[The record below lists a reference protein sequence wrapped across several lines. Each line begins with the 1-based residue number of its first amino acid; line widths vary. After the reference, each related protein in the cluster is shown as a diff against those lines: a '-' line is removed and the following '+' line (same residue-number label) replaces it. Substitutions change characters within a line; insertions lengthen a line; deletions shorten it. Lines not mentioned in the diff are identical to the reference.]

1 MKITSIKPDKFLRP
15 THRKQE
21 IAFDLLTNFKQKLD
35 TFLANIH
42 EPSREGKQET
52 DLRDFL
58 NDALYRGKFYINKKE
73 TIDWAIHNGMD
84 AKSKVAVLIEVK
96 KTAEKTDMFSQEKPN
111 VKALHELVLYYLR
124 ERIEHHN
131 HEIRYLIATNC
142 HEWYI
147 FNELW
152 FNENIFTT
160 KFKKTYQDWKLSGH
174 GTDDFYKLHAKS
186 YLETLEKPIEF
197 CQVDIRDYVKSS
209 DKKLSELYK
218 ILSPEHLL
226 KQEIANDANKL
237 NKPFYNELLYLIG
250 IEERKDDKSNKKII
264 ERLLPAHRKE
274 GSLLE
279 NTIEQLDTKN
289 ALLKVPNL
297 ESYGDTE
304 EEQKYSVA
312 LELCITWLNRLLFLK
327 LLEGQLIK
335 YHHGDRK
342 YRFLTSDRINDFDEL
357 GELFFGVLAKRPT
370 ERKQSVQ
377 QKFGDI
383 PYLNSSLFEET
394 TLENSVLSVEILKD
408 RLELPLF
415 GNTVL
420 KDTQGKARKGEVKT
434 LKYLLDFLDSYDFG
448 SKDEKEVAAAKN
460 TEAVNHDRTINA
472 AVLGLIFE
480 KLNGYKDGSFFTPS
494 FITMY
499 MCRETLRR
507 AVVQKFNESQSVQC
521 QDFVELKEYLDDDYK
536 KPEKRKAYNDLLN
549 SIRICDPA
557 VGSGHFLVS
566 ALNEMIAIKAELKI
580 LQHPNG
586 TRLKGYEIS
595 VENDELIVW
604 EEDTQK
610 DFQYKIGQAGKPFQE
625 LQMVQ
630 ETLFHEKRTIIENCL
645 FGVDINPKSVSI
657 CQLRLWIELLKNA
670 FYTPES
676 NYLYLETLPNIDI
689 NIKTGNSLVSR
700 FGLDADLSKV
710 LRSIKYTVTQYR
722 GFVND
727 YKNAENKEQKR
738 GLQKIIDNIKSNF
751 RTEIAKY
758 SNPKIVQL
766 QKLKEELY
774 VRFEGNA
781 LFGTQLNAKQKTE
794 RDILSQKIETIS
806 SEIKDSIDSP
816 IFRNA
821 FEWRFEFPEV
831 LDDAGNFMGF
841 DMVIGNPPYIKGSE
855 FSELKNYLQNSFPNT
870 FSSSADMYVYFVER
884 GIQVLK
890 PKGFVGYIIPNKWMR
905 AGYGENIRILLKKQ
919 KLNGIIDFGDLPVFE
934 EATAYP
940 CILTFEKKQGNGE
953 LIATNVQTLD
963 YPQGIESYI
972 FQNSFLASIAD
983 FTDKDGWILSDSTK
997 QGLIQKIQRMGLPLR
1012 EYVNNKI
1019 YRGLLTGLNEAFV
1032 IDFETQQKLISADPY
1047 CVDILKP
1054 FLSGRDV
1061 KRFELPEIKQFL
1073 IFFPKGFTNKNCGE
1087 IEPKT
1092 WIKLNYPAIYEHLII
1107 HQEKAILRGD
1117 KGDYWWEL
1125 RACDYYQE
1133 FDKEKII
1140 IPSIIKRPE
1149 CIIDSRKFYSND
1161 KTSIIGT
1168 GSKYVLSVL
1177 NSRITHYLMQQIAST
1192 KQGGFL
1198 EYKPVYISQIP
1209 IPQITAEAE
1218 VPFIEKVNQ
1227 ILTLKKEDPKADTS
1241 ELEAE
1246 IDRMVYDLYELTEEE
1261 VLIVEGKS

>member
-1 MKITSIKPDKFLRP
+1 MKTTTIKPDKFLRP

-21 IAFDLLTNFKQKLD
+21 ISSEILHDFKQRLN
-35 TFLANIH
+35 TFLGNIH

-58 NDALYRGKFYINKKE
+58 NDALYKGKFYINKKE
-73 TIDWAIHNGMD
+73 TIDWAIHNGTD

-96 KTAEKTDMFSQEKPN
+96 KTAEKTDMFTEEKPN
-111 VKALHELVLYYLR
+111 VKALHELILYYLR
-124 ERIEHHN
+124 ERIEHNN

-142 HEWYI
+142 HEWYF

-160 KFKKTYQDWKLSGH
+160 KLKKTYQDWKLSGH

-197 CQVDIRDYVKSS
+197 CRLDFRDYTKAS

-289 ALLKVPNL
+289 ALAKVPNL

-304 EEQKYSVA
+304 EEQKYSIA

-327 LLEGQLIK
+327 LLEGQLVK
-335 YHHGDRK
+335 YHNGDRK

-370 ERKQSVQ
+370 ERKPSVQ

-394 TLENSVLSVEILKD
+394 VLENSVLSVEILKD

-420 KDTQGKARKGEVKT
+420 KDTNGKIRKGEVKT

-507 AVVQKFNESQSVQC
+507 AVVQKFNEAQSLHC
-521 QDFVELKEYLDDDYK
+521 RDFAELKDHLDDDYK
-536 KPEKRKAYNDLLN
+536 KPEKRKSYNDLLN

-625 LQMVQ
+625 LQIVQ

-710 LRSIKYTVTQYR
+710 LRSIKYTVNQYR

-781 LFGTQLNAKQKTE
+781 LFGTQLNAKQKVE
-794 RDILSQKIETIS
+794 RDNLSKKIES
-806 SEIKDSIDSP
+806 LSNEIKDSIDSP

-831 LDDAGNFMGF
+831 LDDNGNFMGF
-841 DMVIGNPPYIKGSE
+841 DLVVGNPPY
-855 FSELKNYLQNSFPNT
+855 
-870 FSSSADMYVYFVER
+870 
-884 GIQVLK
+884 
-890 PKGFVGYIIPNKWMR
+890 
-905 AGYGENIRILLKKQ
+905 
-919 KLNGIIDFGDLPVFE
+919 
-934 EATAYP
+934 
-940 CILTFEKKQGNGE
+940 
-953 LIATNVQTLD
+953 
-963 YPQGIESYI
+963 
-972 FQNSFLASIAD
+972 
-983 FTDKDGWILSDSTK
+983 
-997 QGLIQKIQRMGLPLR
+997 
-1012 EYVNNKI
+1012 
-1019 YRGLLTGLNEAFV
+1019 LTGG
-1032 IDFETQQKLISADPY
+1032 S
-1047 CVDILKP
+1047 
-1054 FLSGRDV
+1054 V
-1061 KRFELPEIKQFL
+1061 KDTMKYFKDSY
-1073 IFFPKGFTNKNCGE
+1073 
-1087 IEPKT
+1087 KT
-1092 WIKLNYPAIYEHLII
+1092 A
-1107 HQEKAILRGD
+1107 
-1117 KGDYWWEL
+1117 
-1125 RACDYYQE
+1125 
-1133 FDKEKII
+1133 
-1140 IPSIIKRPE
+1140 
-1149 CIIDSRKFYSND
+1149 
-1161 KTSIIGT
+1161 
-1168 GSKYVLSVL
+1168 
-1177 NSRITHYLMQQIAST
+1177 
-1192 KQGGFL
+1192 
-1198 EYKPVYISQIP
+1198 
-1209 IPQITAEAE
+1209 
-1218 VPFIEKVNQ
+1218 
-1227 ILTLKKEDPKADTS
+1227 
-1241 ELEAE
+1241 
-1246 IDRMVYDLYELTEEE
+1246 
-1261 VLIVEGKS
+1261 

>member
-1 MKITSIKPDKFLRP
+1 MEITLINPDKFLRP

-21 IAFDLLTNFKQKLD
+21 ISPETITNFKQQLN

-58 NDALYRGKFYINKKE
+58 NDALYKGKFYINKKE

-96 KTAEKTDMFSQEKPN
+96 KTAEKTDMFTEEKPN
-111 VKALHELVLYYLR
+111 VKALHELILYYLR
-124 ERIEHHN
+124 ERIEHNN

-142 HEWYI
+142 HEWYF

-160 KFKKTYQDWKLSGH
+160 KLKKTYQDWKLSGH

-186 YLETLEKPIEF
+186 YLENLETSLEF
-197 CQVDIRDYVKSS
+197 CKVDIRDYTKAS

-289 ALLKVPNL
+289 ALAKVPNL

-335 YHHGDRK
+335 YHNGDRK

-370 ERKQSVQ
+370 ERKPSVQ

-394 TLENSVLSVEILKD
+394 VLESSVLSVEILKD
-408 RLELPLF
+408 RLELSLF

-420 KDTQGKARKGEVKT
+420 KDTNGKTRKGEVKT

-448 SKDEKEVAAAKN
+448 SKDEKETAAAKN

-507 AVVQKFNESQSVQC
+507 AVVQKFNEAQSLNC
-521 QDFVELKEYLDDDYK
+521 QDFAELKDHLDDDYK
-536 KPEKRKAYNDLLN
+536 KPEKRKSYNDLLN

-595 VENDELIVW
+595 IENDELIVW

-625 LQMVQ
+625 LQIIQ

-689 NIKTGNSLVSR
+689 NIKTGNSLVSKYSLTEDLSEVFKKQKFSIEAYR
-700 FGLDADLSKV
+700 TSVHAYKEANSKTAKADLQ
-710 LRSIKYTVTQYR
+710 RFI
-722 GFVND
+722 N
-727 YKNAENKEQKR
+727 EIKEQFKETVKNTDPRRRKLSELRGKR
-738 GLQKIIDNIKSNF
+738 TLLDLNVDMFGNKSLNDDQLDLQKRKFDKLILELDS
-751 RTEIAKY
+751 EITDVA
-758 SNPKIVQL
+758 
-766 QKLKEELY
+766 
-774 VRFEGNA
+774 
-781 LFGTQLNAKQKTE
+781 NAK
-794 RDILSQKIETIS
+794 IY
-806 SEIKDSIDSP
+806 
-816 IFRNA
+816 RNS

-831 LDDAGNFMGF
+831 LNENGDFVGF
-841 DMVIGNPPYIKGSE
+841 DVVVGNPPYGVKQNDS
-855 FSELKNYLQNSFPNT
+855 FKTFFNNNYQ
-870 FSSSADMYVYFVER
+870 SSSDIFTMFIEKGLDLVA
-884 GIQVLK
+884 
-890 PKGFVGYIIPNKWMR
+890 PKSTIGYIIPVSWLT
-905 AGYGENIRILLKKQ
+905 GENYVSIRSTLMNRGNLDTAI
-919 KLNGIIDFGDLPVFE
+919 NLPYNVFE
-934 EATAYP
+934 EAFVDT
-940 CILTFEKKQGNGE
+940 
-953 LIATNVQTLD
+953 
-963 YPQGIESYI
+963 GIYI
-972 FQNSFLASIAD
+972 FTNNNSKNYTSKVFEFQPKTKIGNDFINMMEFEPLSSSEWQSDKSLKIILNRNTINLQNKFHINSSILGDLCLSVRGILANDTDISDLKLSETYQPFFNGKLNRYISETPNLYVKYGDNLKEKPKNFKLFTGERILIRRIVSRQFRIMANLVEEDYVSKKDLYIFKTINDNYSPKYLLSLINSTLMSYLKTQGSTSAKKND
-983 FTDKDGWILSDSTK
+983 FT
-997 QGLIQKIQRMGLPLR
+997 Q
-1012 EYVNNKI
+1012 
-1019 YRGLLTGLNEAFV
+1019 LTLN
-1032 IDFETQQKLISADPY
+1032 
-1047 CVDILKP
+1047 
-1054 FLSGRDV
+1054 DV
-1061 KRFELPEIKQFL
+1061 RELPIKQ
-1073 IFFPKGFTNKNCGE
+1073 I
-1087 IEPKT
+1087 
-1092 WIKLNYPAIYEHLII
+1092 
-1107 HQEKAILRGD
+1107 
-1117 KGDYWWEL
+1117 
-1125 RACDYYQE
+1125 
-1133 FDKEKII
+1133 
-1140 IPSIIKRPE
+1140 S
-1149 CIIDSRKFYSND
+1149 
-1161 KTSIIGT
+1161 
-1168 GSKYVLSVL
+1168 
-1177 NSRITHYLMQQIAST
+1177 
-1192 KQGGFL
+1192 L
-1198 EYKPVYISQIP
+1198 ENQ
-1209 IPQITAEAE
+1209 T
-1218 VPFIEKVNQ
+1218 PFIEKVYQ
-1227 ILTLKKEDPKADTS
+1227 ILTLKKADSNADTS
-1241 ELEAE
+1241 ELEAQ

-1261 VLIVEGKS
+1261 ILIVEGK

>member
-1 MKITSIKPDKFLRP
+1 MKTTTFKPEKFLRP

-21 IAFDLLTNFKQKLD
+21 IAAEVIQDFKQKLN

-58 NDALYRGKFYINKKE
+58 NDALYRAANRKDKFYINKKE

-96 KTAEKTDMFSQEKPN
+96 KTAEKTDMFTEAKPN
-111 VKALHELVLYYLR
+111 VKAFHELVLYYLR
-124 ERIEHHN
+124 ERIDNNN
-131 HEIRYLIATNC
+131 HEIKHLIATNC

-160 KFKKTYQDWKLSGH
+160 QLKKTYQEWKLSGH
-174 GTDDFYKLHAKS
+174 GTDDFYKFHAKT
-186 YLETLEKPIEF
+186 YLETLEKPLEF
-197 CQVDIRDYVKSS
+197 CRIDLRDYVKAS
-209 DKKLSELYK
+209 DKKVSELYK

-250 IEERKDDKSNKKII
+250 IEERKDEKSNKKII

-279 NTIEQLDTKN
+279 NTIEQLETKN
-289 ALLKVPNL
+289 ALSKVQNL
-297 ESYGDTE
+297 EAFGDTE

-335 YHHGDRK
+335 YHGGDRK
-342 YRFLTSDRINDFDEL
+342 YRFLTSERINDFDEL
-357 GELFFGVLAKRPT
+357 GELFFGVLAKRP
-370 ERKQSVQ
+370 EDRRPSVQ

-383 PYLNSSLFEET
+383 PYLNSSLFEESN
-394 TLENSVLSVEILKD
+394 LENNVLSVELLKD

-415 GNTVL
+415 GSTVL
-420 KDTQGKARKGEVKT
+420 KDSNGKTRKGEVKT

-448 SKDEKEVAAAKN
+448 SKDAKEVAATKDSNAI
-460 TEAVNHDRTINA
+460 NHDRTINA

-507 AVVQKFNESQSVQC
+507 SVVQKFNDTQNWNC
-521 QDFVELKEYLDDDYK
+521 QDFAELHEHLDDDYK

-586 TRLKGYEIS
+586 SRLKGYEIS

-604 EEDTQK
+604 DEETQK
-610 DFQYKIGQAGKPFQE
+610 DFQYKIGQGGKPIQE
-625 LQMVQ
+625 LQLVQ

-676 NYLYLETLPNIDI
+676 KYLYLETLPNIDI

-738 GLQKIIDNIKSNF
+738 GLQKIIDGIKANF

-758 SNPKIVQL
+758 SNPKVLQL
-766 QKLKEELY
+766 NKLKEELY
-774 VRFEGNA
+774 VRFEGNS
-781 LFGTQLNAKQKTE
+781 LFGTKLNAKQKAE
-794 RDILSQKIETIS
+794 RDILSKKIESITT
-806 SEIKDSIDSP
+806 EIKDSIDSP

-831 LDDAGNFMGF
+831 LDDNGNFIGF
-841 DMVIGNPPYIKGSE
+841 DVIIGNPPYVRSRENFGDVEKKFFSLRYKTASYQADLYKLFIELGTDIISDKGILSFITPSVFLTNDYDKPLRKYLLDNFTLDSFSKPNSDIFDEANVVVSVFQITPKKIDTNVNIFEIINKEFVNCLVQKQLFYVDNDYLINSNFDNSNNSLLNKIGSFPMLELNFEVKNGIKVRKELLFDKPLDETFKPFVLGRHIRPFFLLESGQFIHYTKE
-855 FSELKNYLQNSFPNT
+855 NESKYTNQAFRTHEIFEQPKIIVRQIPSKKIIVTYDESNIFTDQTTYIINHPEKNVNELKYL
-870 FSSSADMYVYFVER
+870 SS
-884 GIQVLK
+884 
-890 PKGFVGYIIPNKWMR
+890 
-905 AGYGENIRILLKKQ
+905 
-919 KLNGIIDFGDLPVFE
+919 
-934 EATAYP
+934 
-940 CILTFEKKQGNGE
+940 
-953 LIATNVQTLD
+953 
-963 YPQGIESYI
+963 
-972 FQNSFLASIAD
+972 
-983 FTDKDGWILSDSTK
+983 ILSSKLMYYYFSNT
-997 QGLIQKIQRMGLPLR
+997 MGD
-1012 EYVNNKI
+1012 NK
-1019 YRGLLTGLNEAFV
+1019 
-1032 IDFETQQKLISADPY
+1032 
-1047 CVDILKP
+1047 
-1054 FLSGRDV
+1054 
-1061 KRFELPEIKQFL
+1061 EL
-1073 IFFPKGFTNKNCGE
+1073 FPK
-1087 IEPKT
+1087 
-1092 WIKLNYPAIYEHLII
+1092 
-1107 HQEKAILRGD
+1107 
-1117 KGDYWWEL
+1117 
-1125 RACDYYQE
+1125 
-1133 FDKEKII
+1133 
-1140 IPSIIKRPE
+1140 IKR
-1149 CIIDSRKFYSND
+1149 SN
-1161 KTSIIGT
+1161 
-1168 GSKYVLSVL
+1168 LL
-1177 NSRITHYLMQQIAST
+1177 L
-1192 KQGGFL
+1192 L
-1198 EYKPVYISQIP
+1198 P
-1209 IPQITAEAE
+1209 IPKSQLI
-1218 VPFIEKVNQ
+1218 FIEKVNQ
-1227 ILTLKKEDPKADTS
+1227 ILAFKKEDSQADTS
-1241 ELEAE
+1241 KLEAE
-1246 IDRMVYDLYELTEEE
+1246 IDRMVYELYELTEEE
-1261 VLIVEGKS
+1261 ILIVEGK

>member
-1 MKITSIKPDKFLRP
+1 MKTTTLKPDKFLRP

-21 IAFDLLTNFKQKLD
+21 ISSEILHDFKQKLS
-35 TFLANIH
+35 TFLGNIH

-58 NDALYRGKFYINKKE
+58 NDALYKGKFYINKKE

-96 KTAEKTDMFSQEKPN
+96 KTAEKTDMFTEAKPN
-111 VKALHELVLYYLR
+111 VKSLHELVLYYLR
-124 ERIEHHN
+124 ERIDNHN
-131 HEIRYLIATNC
+131 HEIKHLIATNC

-160 KFKKTYQDWKLSGH
+160 QLKKTYQTWKLSGH
-174 GTDDFYKLHAKS
+174 GTDDFYKFHAKS

-197 CQVDIRDYVKSS
+197 CRIDVRDYTNAT
-209 DKKLSELYK
+209 DKKVSELYK

-250 IEERKDDKSNKKII
+250 IEERKDEKSNKKII
-264 ERLLPAHRKE
+264 ERLLPAHRRE

-279 NTIEQLDTKN
+279 NTIEQLETKN
-289 ALLKVPNL
+289 ALSKVQNI
-297 ESYGDTE
+297 EAFGDTE

-312 LELCITWLNRLLFLK
+312 LELNITWLNRLLFLK

-335 YHHGDRK
+335 YHGGNRK

-357 GELFFGVLAKRPT
+357 GELFFGVLAKRP
-370 ERKQSVQ
+370 EDRRPSVQ

-383 PYLNSSLFEET
+383 PYLNSSLFEESN
-394 TLENSVLSVEILKD
+394 LENNVLSVEILKD

-420 KDTQGKARKGEVKT
+420 KDSQGKTRKGEVKT

-448 SKDEKEVAAAKN
+448 SKDAKEVAATKDSNAI
-460 TEAVNHDRTINA
+460 NHDRTINA

-507 AVVQKFNESQSVQC
+507 SVVQKFNDTQEWNC
-521 QDFVELKEYLDDDYK
+521 QDFVELHEHLDDDYK
-536 KPEKRKAYNDLLN
+536 KPDKRKAYNDLLN

-586 TRLKGYEIS
+586 SRLKGYEIS

-625 LQMVQ
+625 LQSVQ
-630 ETLFHEKRTIIENCL
+630 ETLFYEKRTIIENCL

-722 GFVND
+722 GFVNE

-738 GLQKIIDNIKSNF
+738 GLQKIIDSIKGNF

-758 SNPKIVQL
+758 NNPKIVQL
-766 QKLKEELY
+766 NKLKEELY
-774 VRFEGNA
+774 VRFEGNS
-781 LFGTQLNAKQKTE
+781 LFGTKLNAKQKAE
-794 RDILSQKIETIS
+794 RDILSKKIEIITT
-806 SEIKDSIDSP
+806 EIKDSIDSP

-831 LDDAGNFMGF
+831 LDDNGNFIGF
-841 DMVIGNPPYIKGSE
+841 DVIVGNPPYVFARDNFTDEMKNYFSANFNVSQYQVNLYLLFIERAIHIMKKQAE
-855 FSELKNYLQNSFPNT
+855 FSFVIPNSLLMVSSAISTRKFIIQNSRINEIVNFIGSSFEGVGVETIILN
-870 FSSSADMYVYFVER
+870 FSKCLAEDDVIRVFISETNKIEYSHDKS
-884 GIQVLK
+884 Q
-890 PKGFVGYIIPNKWMR
+890 KGFCDN
-905 AGYGENIRILLKKQ
+905 Q
-919 KLNGIIDFGDLPVFE
+919 DFQFNVF
-934 EATAYP
+934 
-940 CILTFEKKQGNGE
+940 
-953 LIATNVQTLD
+953 
-963 YPQGIESYI
+963 
-972 FQNSFLASIAD
+972 
-983 FTDKDGWILSDSTK
+983 
-997 QGLIQKIQRMGLPLR
+997 
-1012 EYVNNKI
+1012 
-1019 YRGLLTGLNEAFV
+1019 
-1032 IDFETQQKLISADPY
+1032 
-1047 CVDILKP
+1047 
-1054 FLSGRDV
+1054 
-1061 KRFELPEIKQFL
+1061 
-1073 IFFPKGFTNKNCGE
+1073 
-1087 IEPKT
+1087 
-1092 WIKLNYPAIYEHLII
+1092 
-1107 HQEKAILRGD
+1107 
-1117 KGDYWWEL
+1117 
-1125 RACDYYQE
+1125 
-1133 FDKEKII
+1133 
-1140 IPSIIKRPE
+1140 
-1149 CIIDSRKFYSND
+1149 SND
-1161 KTSIIGT
+1161 KTEELIQKLKATSEIFDNVVTIKAGLQAYETGKGNPKQTPDDVKSRPYDFDYKFDENTFQYLEGKDVGRYFIKWAGSFLQYGNHLASPRTFDLFTGETIIIREITSNHPKSINASYTDETYLFNRSNIAIKKT
-1168 GSKYVLSVL
+1168 KNSKVELKYALALL
-1177 NSRITHYLMQQIAST
+1177 NSKLISYYFMKNTAKSVRQLFPKLILEDLRKFPIKDIDSIHQQ
-1192 KQGGFL
+1192 
-1198 EYKPVYISQIP
+1198 
-1209 IPQITAEAE
+1209 
-1218 VPFIEKVNQ
+1218 PFIEKVNQ
-1227 ILTLKKEDPKADTS
+1227 ILAIKKEDSQVNTS

-1246 IDRMVYDLYELTEEE
+1246 IDRMVYELYELTEEE
-1261 VLIVEGKS
+1261 ILIVEGK

>member
-1 MKITSIKPDKFLRP
+1 MKTTTLKPDKFLRP

-21 IAFDLLTNFKQKLD
+21 ISSEILHDFKQKLCI
-35 TFLANIH
+35 FLANIH

-58 NDALYRGKFYINKKE
+58 NDALYKGKFYINKKE

-96 KTAEKTDMFSQEKPN
+96 KTAEKTDMFTEGKPN

-124 ERIEHHN
+124 ERIDNNN
-131 HEIRYLIATNC
+131 HEIKYLIATNC
-142 HEWYI
+142 HEWYF

-160 KFKKTYQDWKLSGH
+160 KLKKTYKDWKLSGH

-186 YLETLEKPIEF
+186 YLETLEKNLEF
-197 CQVDIRDYVKSS
+197 CKVDIRDYTKAN

-289 ALLKVPNL
+289 ALAKVPNL

-312 LELCITWLNRLLFLK
+312 LELNITWLNRLLFLK

-335 YHHGDRK
+335 YHNGDRK

-370 ERKQSVQ
+370 ERKPSVQ

-394 TLENSVLSVEILKD
+394 ILENSVLSVEILKD
-408 RLELPLF
+408 RLVLPLF

-420 KDTQGKARKGEVKT
+420 KDTNGKVQKGEVKT

-507 AVVQKFNESQSVQC
+507 AVVQKFNEAQSLNC
-521 QDFVELKEYLDDDYK
+521 QDFAELKDHLDDDYK
-536 KPEKRKAYNDLLN
+536 KPEKRKSYNDLLN

-595 VENDELIVW
+595 IENDELIVW

-625 LQMVQ
+625 LQIIQ

-689 NIKTGNSLVSR
+689 NIKTGNSLVSKYSLTEDLSEVFKKQKFSLKAYQSSVYEYKEAR
-700 FGLDADLSKV
+700 SKSAKADLQKF
-710 LRSIKYTVTQYR
+710 I
-722 GFVND
+722 N
-727 YKNAENKEQKR
+727 EIKEQFKQS
-738 GLQKIIDNIKSNF
+738 LLNNDPKKKKIKD
-751 RTEIAKY
+751 
-758 SNPKIVQL
+758 
-766 QKLKEELY
+766 LKEEYRAYDNVL
-774 VRFEGNA
+774 E
-781 LFGTQLNAKQKTE
+781 LFGS
-794 RDILSQKIETIS
+794 RLSAPEKEKKKIELRKKIETLE
-806 SEIKDSIDSP
+806 SEVVDIIDSK
-816 IFRNA
+816 IYRNS

-831 LDDAGNFMGF
+831 LNENGDFIGF
-841 DMVIGNPPYIKGSE
+841 DVVVGNPPYFSLSKIKE
-855 FSELKNYLQNSFPNT
+855 FETVFKGYETYSK
-870 FSSSADMYVYFVER
+870 SADIYCLFYEKSLQIIREKGLAVFITSNSWMKTQYGEPLRKFFVE
-884 GIQVLK
+884 QTNPLVL
-890 PKGFVGYIIPNKWMR
+890 I
-905 AGYGENIRILLKKQ
+905 NIEDAQ
-919 KLNGIIDFGDLPVFE
+919 VFE
-934 EATAYP
+934 EATVESNILLFQKSSWEQNLAALIFDKSFHENVTIEEYLKGNKLLLSELDVNGWNISNP
-940 CILTFEKKQGNGE
+940 EEVVLKSKIEHESKLLKDWNICIN
-953 LIATNVQTLD
+953 
-963 YPQGIESYI
+963 
-972 FQNSFLASIAD
+972 
-983 FTDKDGWILSDSTK
+983 
-997 QGLIQKIQRMGLPLR
+997 
-1012 EYVNNKI
+1012 
-1019 YRGLLTGLNEAFV
+1019 RGVLTGFNEAFIISEETKDILIAEDSNNIEIIKPMLRGRDIAKYSIDYSSKWLIFTRKGIDIDKYPSTKKHLNQYYEQLKPRNNNELTGRKAGSYKWFEIQDNV
-1032 IDFETQQKLISADPY
+1032 AYFKDFE
-1047 CVDILKP
+1047 
-1054 FLSGRDV
+1054 
-1061 KRFELPEIKQFL
+1061 
-1073 IFFPKGFTNKNCGE
+1073 
-1087 IEPKT
+1087 
-1092 WIKLNYPAIYEHLII
+1092 
-1107 HQEKAILRGD
+1107 
-1117 KGDYWWEL
+1117 
-1125 RACDYYQE
+1125 
-1133 FDKEKII
+1133 KEKII
-1140 IPSIIKRPE
+1140 WGEISDKA
-1149 CIIDSRKFYSND
+1149 KFSFDDLGYYAEA
-1161 KTSIIGT
+1161 TLFVMT
-1168 GSKYVLSVL
+1168 GEHLKYILPIL
-1177 NSRITHYLMQQIAST
+1177 NSKLSEWYFAQIST
-1192 KQGGFL
+1192 TTGMGTNRWKK
-1198 EYKPVYISQIP
+1198 YKIERLPIKPISETNQ
-1209 IPQITAEAE
+1209 A
-1218 VPFIEKVNQ
+1218 PFIEKVNQ
-1227 ILTLKKEDPKADTS
+1227 ILALKKADSKADTS
-1241 ELEAE
+1241 ELEAQ

-1261 VLIVEGKS
+1261 ILIVEGK

>member
-1 MKITSIKPDKFLRP
+1 MKITLIKPDKFLRP

-21 IAFDLLTNFKQKLD
+21 ITSDLLTNFKQKLN

-186 YLETLEKPIEF
+186 YLETLEKPLEF

-264 ERLLPAHRKE
+264 ERLLPANRRE

-289 ALLKVPNL
+289 ALPKVLNL

-335 YHHGDRK
+335 YHQGDRK

-357 GELFFGVLAKRPT
+357 GELFFGVLAKRT
-370 ERKQSVQ
+370 EERKPSVQ

-507 AVVQKFNESQSVQC
+507 AVVQKFNEFQSVQC
-521 QDFVELKEYLDDDYK
+521 QDFAELKEHLDDDYK

-566 ALNEMIAIKAELKI
+566 ALNEIIAIKAELKI

-689 NIKTGNSLVSR
+689 NIKTGNSLVSKYSLTEDLSEVFKKQKFSLKAYQSSVYEYKEAR
-700 FGLDADLSKV
+700 SKSAKADLQKF
-710 LRSIKYTVTQYR
+710 I
-722 GFVND
+722 N
-727 YKNAENKEQKR
+727 EIKEQFKQS
-738 GLQKIIDNIKSNF
+738 LLNNDPKKKKIKD
-751 RTEIAKY
+751 
-758 SNPKIVQL
+758 
-766 QKLKEELY
+766 LKEEYRAYDNVL
-774 VRFEGNA
+774 E
-781 LFGTQLNAKQKTE
+781 LFGGRLSTIEKEKKKKELRKKIDAFE
-794 RDILSQKIETIS
+794 SEVIDIMDSKIY
-806 SEIKDSIDSP
+806 
-816 IFRNA
+816 RNS

-831 LDDAGNFMGF
+831 LNENGDFIGF
-841 DMVIGNPPYIKGSE
+841 DVVVGNPPYFSLSKIKE
-855 FSELKNYLQNSFPNT
+855 FEPVFKGYETYSK
-870 FSSSADMYVYFVER
+870 SADIYCLFYEKSLQI
-884 GIQVLK
+884 IQNH
-890 PKGFVGYIIPNKWMR
+890 GFAIFITSNSWMKTQ
-905 AGYGENIRILLKKQ
+905 YGEPLRKFLIEQTNPLVLVNIEEAQ
-919 KLNGIIDFGDLPVFE
+919 VFE
-934 EATAYP
+934 EATVESN
-940 CILTFEKKQGNGE
+940 ILLFQKSNWQQNLTA
-953 LIATNVQTLD
+953 LILDKSFNENISIDEYLRTNKL
-963 YPQGIESYI
+963 
-972 FQNSFLASIAD
+972 
-983 FTDKDGWILSDSTK
+983 ILSELDINGWSIGN
-997 QGLIQKIQRMGLPLR
+997 Q
-1012 EYVNNKI
+1012 EEVNLKNKI
-1019 YRGLLTGLNEAFV
+1019 EKDSILLKDWGVVINYGIKTGLNEAFD
-1032 IDFETQQKLISADPY
+1032 IDEATKSALISEDSNN
-1047 CVDILKP
+1047 IEIIKP
-1054 FLSGRDV
+1054 
-1061 KRFELPEIKQFL
+1061 
-1073 IFFPKGFTNKNCGE
+1073 
-1087 IEPKT
+1087 
-1092 WIKLNYPAIYEHLII
+1092 
-1107 HQEKAILRGD
+1107 ILRGRD
-1117 KGDYWWEL
+1117 IGKFRAIYGNRWMIFTRKGIDISYYPTVEKHLFSYFEQLRPRNNNEL
-1125 RACDYYQE
+1125 TGRKSGSYQWYE
-1133 FDKEKII
+1133 IQDNVAYFQDFEKEKII
-1140 IPSIIKRPE
+1140 WGE
-1149 CIIDSRKFYSND
+1149 LSND
-1161 KTSIIGT
+1161 AKFTFDDEGYFLNNTTFFMTGKNLKFLLSI
-1168 GSKYVLSVL
+1168 L
-1177 NSRITHYLMQQIAST
+1177 NSKLAKWYFEKIST
-1192 KQGGFL
+1192 SSGMGTNRWLK
-1198 EYKPVYISQIP
+1198 YKVEQLP
-1209 IPQITAEAE
+1209 IRPLSENLQ
-1218 VPFIEKVNQ
+1218 VLLIEKVNQ

-1261 VLIVEGKS
+1261 ILIVEGK

>member
-1 MKITSIKPDKFLRP
+1 MKTTTFKPDKFLRP

-21 IAFDLLTNFKQKLD
+21 IAPETLSHFKQKLN

-58 NDALYRGKFYINKKE
+58 NDALYKGKFYINKKE
-73 TIDWAIHNGMD
+73 TIDWAIHNGTD

-96 KTAEKTDMFSQEKPN
+96 KTAEKTDMFSEEKPN

-124 ERIEHHN
+124 ERIDHHN
-131 HEIRYLIATNC
+131 HEIRYLVATNC

-160 KFKKTYQDWKLSGH
+160 PLKKTYQDWKLSGH

-197 CQVDIRDYVKSS
+197 CKVDIRDYVKAT

-237 NKPFYNELLYLIG
+237 NKPFYNELLYMIG

-289 ALLKVPNL
+289 ALVKVPNL
-297 ESYGDTE
+297 EGYGDTE

-327 LLEGQLIK
+327 LLEGQLVK
-335 YHHGDRK
+335 YHNGDRK

-383 PYLNSSLFEET
+383 PYLNSSLFEESN
-394 TLENSVLSVEILKD
+394 LENNVLSVELLKD

-415 GNTVL
+415 GSTVL
-420 KDTQGKARKGEVKT
+420 KDTNGKTRKGEVKT

-507 AVVQKFNESQSVQC
+507 AVVQKFSPLASKGGISTFE
-521 QDFVELKEYLDDDYK
+521 ELKDFIDDDYK
-536 KPEKRKAYNDLLN
+536 KPDKRKSYNDLLN

-610 DFQYKIGQAGKPFQE
+610 DFQYKIGQAGKPFQD
-625 LQMVQ
+625 LQSVQ

-689 NIKTGNSLVSR
+689 NIKTGNSLVSC

-710 LRSIKYTVTQYR
+710 LRSIKYTVNQYR

-794 RDILSQKIETIS
+794 RDILSKKIESLST
-806 SEIKDSIDSP
+806 EIKDSIDSP

-831 LDDAGNFMGF
+831 LDDNGNFTGF
-841 DMVIGNPPYIKGSE
+841 DVVVGNPPYLTGGSVKDSMKYFKDAYKTAQYQVDLYLLFMEKATMLLQKEGYISLITPNSWLKNLMMSDCRSFILNNYNLISINPNISNAFEEASVDTLIYVASKKPQTESLNDNEIQIWAFEKGII
-855 FSELKNYLQNSFPNT
+855 ELKNTIPQSR
-870 FSSSADMYVYFVER
+870 FSANEKYVFDVE
-884 GIQVLK
+884 VDDSK
-890 PKGFVGYIIPNKWMR
+890 HII
-905 AGYGENIRILLKKQ
+905 LKKIRNGSKFLSDITEISFGFRAYDAYTGQ
-919 KLNGIIDFGDLPVFE
+919 SKEIIESKAYHSDFQLDESFHPFIHSKDVQRYDYNVDGKRFIKYGNWLAAPRDEKFYKDDRIVFREILGVHNFVCTVVSEEIKIDRSLYIAIPKSDTTVNVKFIQALLGSKLLAWSFRLEKNEFDALFPKIRLEEFKKLPVK
-934 EATAYP
+934 
-940 CILTFEKKQGNGE
+940 LTENQ
-953 LIATNVQTLD
+953 A
-963 YPQGIESYI
+963 
-972 FQNSFLASIAD
+972 
-983 FTDKDGWILSDSTK
+983 
-997 QGLIQKIQRMGLPLR
+997 
-1012 EYVNNKI
+1012 
-1019 YRGLLTGLNEAFV
+1019 
-1032 IDFETQQKLISADPY
+1032 
-1047 CVDILKP
+1047 
-1054 FLSGRDV
+1054 
-1061 KRFELPEIKQFL
+1061 
-1073 IFFPKGFTNKNCGE
+1073 
-1087 IEPKT
+1087 
-1092 WIKLNYPAIYEHLII
+1092 
-1107 HQEKAILRGD
+1107 
-1117 KGDYWWEL
+1117 
-1125 RACDYYQE
+1125 
-1133 FDKEKII
+1133 
-1140 IPSIIKRPE
+1140 
-1149 CIIDSRKFYSND
+1149 
-1161 KTSIIGT
+1161 
-1168 GSKYVLSVL
+1168 
-1177 NSRITHYLMQQIAST
+1177 
-1192 KQGGFL
+1192 
-1198 EYKPVYISQIP
+1198 
-1209 IPQITAEAE
+1209 
-1218 VPFIEKVNQ
+1218 PFIENVNQ
-1227 ILTLKKEDPKADTS
+1227 ILALKKSDSKADTTR
-1241 ELEAE
+1241 LEAE

-1261 VLIVEGKS
+1261 ILIVEGK

>member
-1 MKITSIKPDKFLRP
+1 MKINAIKPDKFLRP

-21 IAFDLLTNFKQKLD
+21 IASDLLTNFKQKLD

-124 ERIEHHN
+124 ERIEHNN

-226 KQEIANDANKL
+226 KQDIANDANKL

-289 ALLKVPNL
+289 ALSKVQNL

-304 EEQKYSVA
+304 EEQQYSVA

-357 GELFFGVLAKRPT
+357 GELFFGVLAKRT
-370 ERKQSVQ
+370 EERKPSVQ

-448 SKDEKEVAAAKN
+448 SKDEKEVAAAQH

-507 AVVQKFNESQSVQC
+507 AVVQKFNEAQRIDC
-521 QDFVELKEYLDDDYK
+521 QDFAELKDHLDDDYK
-536 KPEKRKAYNDLLN
+536 KSEKRKAYNDLLN

-710 LRSIKYTVTQYR
+710 LRSIKYTVNQYR

-794 RDILSQKIETIS
+794 RDILSKKIETIS

-841 DMVIGNPPYIKGSE
+841 DVVVGNPPYLTGGSVKDTMKYFKDAYKTAQYQVDLYLLFME
-855 FSELKNYLQNSFPNT
+855 KATTLLQKEGCISLITPNSWLKNLMMSDCRNFILSNYNLVSINPNI
-870 FSSSADMYVYFVER
+870 SNA
-884 GIQVLK
+884 
-890 PKGFVGYIIPNKWMR
+890 
-905 AGYGENIRILLKKQ
+905 
-919 KLNGIIDFGDLPVFE
+919 FE
-934 EATAYP
+934 EASVDTLIYVARKKP
-940 CILTFEKKQGNGE
+940 QMESLHDNEILIWTFEKGVIEPK
-953 LIATNVQTLD
+953 NVIQQSRFSANEKFVFDVEVDDSKHIILKK
-963 YPQGIESYI
+963 IRKES
-972 FQNSFLASIAD
+972 
-983 FTDKDGWILSDSTK
+983 KILSDITEISFGFRAYDAYTGQSK
-997 QGLIQKIQRMGLPLR
+997 EIIESKAYHSDFQLDKSFYPFIHSKDIQR
-1012 EYVNNKI
+1012 YD
-1019 YRGLLTGLNEAFV
+1019 Y
-1032 IDFETQQKLISADPY
+1032 DF
-1047 CVDILKP
+1047 
-1054 FLSGRDV
+1054 SG
-1061 KRFELPEIKQFL
+1061 KRFIKYGNWLAAPRDERFYKGDRIVFREILGVYNFVCTVVSEDIKIDRSLYIAIPKADTTANVKFIQALLGSKLLAWSFRL
-1073 IFFPKGFTNKNCGE
+1073 EKNEFDALFPKIRLEEFKQL
-1087 IEPKT
+1087 P
-1092 WIKLNYPAIYEHLII
+1092 IKLTENQA
-1107 HQEKAILRGD
+1107 
-1117 KGDYWWEL
+1117 
-1125 RACDYYQE
+1125 
-1133 FDKEKII
+1133 
-1140 IPSIIKRPE
+1140 
-1149 CIIDSRKFYSND
+1149 
-1161 KTSIIGT
+1161 
-1168 GSKYVLSVL
+1168 
-1177 NSRITHYLMQQIAST
+1177 
-1192 KQGGFL
+1192 
-1198 EYKPVYISQIP
+1198 
-1209 IPQITAEAE
+1209 
-1218 VPFIEKVNQ
+1218 PFIEKVNQ
-1227 ILTLKKEDPKADTS
+1227 ILILKKEDPKADTS

-1246 IDRMVYDLYELTEEE
+1246 IDHMVYDLYELTEEE
-1261 VLIVEGKS
+1261 ILIVEGKS

>member
-21 IAFDLLTNFKQKLD
+21 IALETLTNFKQKLQ

-58 NDALYRGKFYINKKE
+58 NDALYKGKFYINKKE
-73 TIDWAIHNGMD
+73 TIDWAIHNGTD

-96 KTAEKTDMFSQEKPN
+96 KTAEKTDMFSGEKPN

-124 ERIEHHN
+124 ERIEHNN

-160 KFKKTYQDWKLSGH
+160 KLKKTYQDWKLSGH

-186 YLETLEKPIEF
+186 YLETLEKPLEF
-197 CQVDIRDYVKSS
+197 CQVDIRDYAKAS

-289 ALLKVPNL
+289 ALTKVSNL

-304 EEQKYSVA
+304 DEQKYSVA

-327 LLEGQLIK
+327 LLEGQLVK
-335 YHHGDRK
+335 YHNGDRK

-394 TLENSVLSVEILKD
+394 SLENNVLSVEILKD

-448 SKDEKEVAAAKN
+448 SKDEKEVAAAQH
-460 TEAVNHDRTINA
+460 TEAVNHERTINA

-507 AVVQKFNESQSVQC
+507 AVVQKFNEAQSIHC
-521 QDFVELKEYLDDDYK
+521 QDFAELKEHLDDDYK

-676 NYLYLETLPNIDI
+676 KYLYLETLPNIDI

-710 LRSIKYTVTQYR
+710 LRSIKYTVNQYR

-738 GLQKIIDNIKSNF
+738 GLQKIIDSIKSNF

-781 LFGTQLNAKQKTE
+781 LFGTQLNAKQETE
-794 RDILSQKIETIS
+794 RDILSKKIETIS
-806 SEIKDSIDSP
+806 TEIKDSIDSL

-831 LDDAGNFMGF
+831 LDDEGNFMGF
-841 DMVIGNPPYIKGSE
+841 DVVVGNPPYVQIQNLDNSIKEGYTSQNYASFAKTADLYCLFFE
-855 FSELKNYLQNSFPNT
+855 KGFQILKQEGLNSFIT
-870 FSSSADMYVYFVER
+870 
-884 GIQVLK
+884 
-890 PKGFVGYIIPNKWMR
+890 PNKFIR
-905 AGYGENIRILLKKQ
+905 SNYGVNVRKFLSQYNIIEMV
-919 KLNGIIDFGDLPVFE
+919 DFGELPVFDS
-934 EATAYP
+934 AS
-940 CILTFEKKQGNGE
+940 TFPMISLIRKSDKQGEINYLEVKSLDFLDLKSVVISTSKKLPKSAIQSENWIISEDLKGEGILEKLRNGSQKLGDYTGGDIFFGIKTGFNEAFIIKEEKYLE
-953 LIATNVQTLD
+953 LIAKDARSAEIIKPLLNGDDVRKFRTD
-963 YPQGIESYI
+963 YKSNYLILTKLGIE
-972 FQNSFLASIAD
+972 
-983 FTDKDGWILSDSTK
+983 
-997 QGLIQKIQRMGLPLR
+997 
-1012 EYVNNKI
+1012 
-1019 YRGLLTGLNEAFV
+1019 
-1032 IDFETQQKLISADPY
+1032 
-1047 CVDILKP
+1047 
-1054 FLSGRDV
+1054 
-1061 KRFELPEIKQFL
+1061 
-1073 IFFPKGFTNKNCGE
+1073 
-1087 IEPKT
+1087 IE
-1092 WIKLNYPAIYEHLII
+1092 NYPAVFEHLK
-1107 HQEKAILRGD
+1107 QYQSQLEKRLDQGNH
-1117 KGDYWWEL
+1117 WWEL
-1125 RACDYYQE
+1125 RACAYYNVFESPKILYPDIALESRFTIDYDSYYPNATLFCIPKE
-1133 FDKEKII
+1133 DK
-1140 IPSIIKRPE
+1140 
-1149 CIIDSRKFYSND
+1149 Y
-1161 KTSIIGT
+1161 
-1168 GSKYVLSVL
+1168 LLALL
-1177 NSRITHYLMQQIAST
+1177 NSKALWFYLSKVCPILGDPNKRGRLRLKT
-1192 KQGGFL
+1192 VYLKQL
-1198 EYKPVYISQIP
+1198 P
-1209 IPQITAEAE
+1209 IKLTENQA
-1218 VPFIEKVNQ
+1218 PFIEKVNQ
-1227 ILTLKKEDPKADTS
+1227 ILTLKKSDPKADTS

-1261 VLIVEGKS
+1261 ILIVEGK

>member
-1 MKITSIKPDKFLRP
+1 MKITTIKPDKFLRP

-21 IAFDLLTNFKQKLD
+21 ISSEILHDFKQKLN
-35 TFLANIH
+35 TFLGNIH

-58 NDALYRGKFYINKKE
+58 NDALYKGKFYINKKE
-73 TIDWAIHNGMD
+73 TIDWAIHNGTD

-96 KTAEKTDMFSQEKPN
+96 KTAEKTDMFTEEKPN
-111 VKALHELVLYYLR
+111 VKALHELILYYLR
-124 ERIEHHN
+124 ERIEHNN

-142 HEWYI
+142 HEWYF

-160 KFKKTYQDWKLSGH
+160 KLKKTYQDWKLSGH

-186 YLETLEKPIEF
+186 YLENLETSLEF
-197 CQVDIRDYVKSS
+197 CKVDIRDYTKTS

-289 ALLKVPNL
+289 ALTKVPNL

-312 LELCITWLNRLLFLK
+312 LELNITWLNRLLFLK
-327 LLEGQLIK
+327 LLEGQLVK
-335 YHHGDRK
+335 YHGGDRK

-370 ERKQSVQ
+370 ERKPSVQ

-394 TLENSVLSVEILKD
+394 VLENSVLSVEILKD

-420 KDTQGKARKGEVKT
+420 KDTNGKARKGEVKT

-448 SKDEKEVAAAKN
+448 SKDEREVAAAKN

-507 AVVQKFNESQSVQC
+507 AVVQKFNEAQSLHC
-521 QDFVELKEYLDDDYK
+521 QDFVELKNHLDDDYK
-536 KPEKRKAYNDLLN
+536 KPEKRKSYNDLLN

-625 LQMVQ
+625 LQVVQ

-710 LRSIKYTVTQYR
+710 LRSIKYTVNQYR

-766 QKLKEELY
+766 QKLREELY

-781 LFGTQLNAKQKTE
+781 LFGTQLNPKQKVE
-794 RDILSQKIETIS
+794 RDNLSKKIES
-806 SEIKDSIDSP
+806 LSNEIKDSIDSP

-831 LDDAGNFMGF
+831 LDDDGKFTGF
-841 DMVIGNPPYIKGSE
+841 DVIVGNPPYGR
-855 FSELKNYLQNSFPNT
+855 F
-870 FSSSADMYVYFVER
+870 
-884 GIQVLK
+884 
-890 PKGFVGYIIPNKWMR
+890 
-905 AGYGENIRILLKKQ
+905 
-919 KLNGIIDFGDLPVFE
+919 
-934 EATAYP
+934 
-940 CILTFEKKQGNGE
+940 LT
-953 LIATNVQTLD
+953 
-963 YPQGIESYI
+963 
-972 FQNSFLASIAD
+972 
-983 FTDKDGWILSDSTK
+983 LSDSVKKHFIERQIDAKTGDIAENFIK
-997 QGLIQKIQRMGLPLR
+997 LVL
-1012 EYVNNKI
+1012 E
-1019 YRGLLTGLNEAFV
+1019 GLLKSSGQFSFIVPKGLSYVKSWEDVRKLFLEKIHISSLIDTSRSFTEAAYEMLIFSASFRECNNVLTGFLNDESLDSTV
-1032 IDFETQQKLISADPY
+1032 IDKKLFSKDIFYFGFPKTYLPILEKVKANSFEVKEVFDFWYGKGGMTPNINKNGNGIKVLTGKEVQKYYQKDIEDKWYLDTSFLSEDDLKRSSLNKVVVQDIVAHITKPKPHIKLTASIDYSGQFCLNTIMCFAESGSVKNEMLLALINSKFISFYYHYFVFNQAIRTMHFMPGY
-1047 CVDILKP
+1047 ADILP
-1054 FLSGRDV
+1054 I
-1061 KRFELPEIKQFL
+1061 P
-1073 IFFPKGFTNKNCGE
+1073 
-1087 IEPKT
+1087 
-1092 WIKLNYPAIYEHLII
+1092 LN
-1107 HQEKAILRGD
+1107 
-1117 KGDYWWEL
+1117 
-1125 RACDYYQE
+1125 
-1133 FDKEKII
+1133 
-1140 IPSIIKRPE
+1140 
-1149 CIIDSRKFYSND
+1149 IDS
-1161 KTSIIGT
+1161 
-1168 GSKYVLSVL
+1168 
-1177 NSRITHYLMQQIAST
+1177 
-1192 KQGGFL
+1192 
-1198 EYKPVYISQIP
+1198 SQ
-1209 IPQITAEAE
+1209 T
-1218 VPFIEKVNQ
+1218 PFIEKVNQ
-1227 ILTLKKEDPKADTS
+1227 ILTLKKADSRADTS

-1261 VLIVEGKS
+1261 ILIVEGK